1 MPISSANMRAS
12 TSPFLRLL
20 VLGPP
25 KIGKTRTCIVTAP
38 GPVYVINSDDT
49 EALPDGGALAPAA
62 SVPEA
67 VFSSDVVPGTD
78 LQAMQKALAEAKRG
92 AKAGEYK
99 TVVWDTITLFASRL
113 KDLCESHATTKGGE
127 VDGRKMW
134 PAYHENL
141 RRILD
146 SLFAIP
152 AHVIVTAHLYEK
164 PAGEGRTGDALLP
177 HVAGQ
182 SQSMVPARFQDVVL
196 LAWDKQERVFFTHL
210 KGVYGL
216 GSRSLPG
223 VEKVP
228 ADIGKLLE
236 AIQERKAALGAK

>member
-127 VDGRKMW
+127 VDG
-134 PAYHENL
+134 
-141 RRILD
+141 
-146 SLFAIP
+146 P